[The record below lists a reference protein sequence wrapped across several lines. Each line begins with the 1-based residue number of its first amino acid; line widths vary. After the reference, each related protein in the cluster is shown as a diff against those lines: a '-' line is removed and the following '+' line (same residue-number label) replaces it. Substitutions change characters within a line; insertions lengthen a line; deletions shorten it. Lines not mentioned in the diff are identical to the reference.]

1 MPRVCT
7 VCSHQ
12 VRRQI
17 DEALLEGHPLRD
29 IAERFSLSV
38 GSVFRHKSHVS
49 ETLKKSRAAAELF
62 RADNLVGQLKQ
73 LVDDA
78 RRVQKKAEAADD
90 YRTALAGVRE
100 LTRLVELAAR
110 LSGELRES
118 ETKILNVTLDS
129 ETARRI
135 TETFL
140 ARHLGENPR

>member
-7 VCSHQ
+7 VCRHLA
-12 VRRQI
+12 RTRI
-17 DEALLEGHPLRD
+17 DEALLAGESLRN
-29 IAERFSLSV
+29 IAESFSLSV
-38 GSVFRHKSHVS
+38 GSVYRHKSHIS
-49 ETLKKSRAAAELF
+49 ETLKKSHGAAELF

-78 RRVQKKAEAADD
+78 RRVQKKAEAVDD

>member
-1 MPRVCT
+1 MPRTCI
-7 VCSHQ
+7 VCSH
-12 VRRQI
+12 RSRTEI
-17 DEALLEGHPLRD
+17 DESLLGGEALRS
-29 IAERFSLSV
+29 IAEHFSLSV
-38 GSVFRHKSHVS
+38 GSVYRHKSHVS
-49 ETLKKSRAAAELF
+49 DLLKKSRDAAELF
-62 RADNLVGQLKQ
+62 RADNLVDQLKQ

-78 RRVQKKAEAADD
+78 RRVQKKAEAVDD

-100 LTRLVELAAR
+100 LTRLVELAAL